1 MDQQQQQQPPPPPPQ
16 DTPQEKPTLED
27 FISQLTAH
35 RKKNQQLSPTLRI
48 AICTLVASGKSER
61 WVADRFGISRHTVG
75 NTWDT
80 WVKEQT
86 FESKPRSGR
95 PECLTEEEKRFIIEN
110 RALAKTSFVNS
121 AGRTISYTTIKRTLR
136 AHKAALAAAGSSS
149 SPGVGKK

>member
-1 MDQQQQQQPPPPPPQ
+1 MEQ
-16 DTPQEKPTLED
+16 PTLDD
-27 FISQLTAH
+27 FINKLIAG

-61 WVADRFGISRHTVG
+61 WVADRFGVSRHTVG

-80 WVKEQT
+80 WKKEQT

-95 PECLTEEEKRFIIEN
+95 PEVLTEDEKMFIIQN

-121 AGRTISYTTIKRTLR
+121 QGKTISYTTIKRTLR
-136 AHKAALAAAGSSS
+136 AHKAAQAAAGGSSS
-149 SPGVGKK
+149 SSQGVAKK